1 MEFPPVA
8 DDSVTRERSADFVLR
23 QWGAW
28 VRFGALR
35 QEEERIALGRGNLRG
50 FYLPV
55 TFLWRLTFQKDMPGH
70 LGPWNLCPRS
80 PW

>member
-35 QEEERIALGRGNLRG
+35 HEEERIAVGRGNLRG

-55 TFLWRLTFQKDMPGH
+55 TEGQLETDLPRGH
-70 LGPWNLCPRS
+70 AWPLRS
-80 PW
+80 MEFVP